1 MIICMVVIIWA
12 ISLRNS
18 SMQIFRELIGNFFLS
33 AKAPPSF
40 IPQIDFLRDI
50 GDGKRTFAEFRADYA
65 RYIYICITWRSS
77 WKRTK
82 GRKRLLVRITYLAF
96 YLSIDP
102 VHRQGSVYRR
112 IRKIYIT
119 FKNTSPPPGVRR
131 KRKIFRIESFPCSN
145 VRNFFL
151 SSEISHFILV
161 VFHFENETFPRFEK
175 KKRDWNIIGVYQI
188 FWRINITT
196 IIAYGINLMN

>member
-18 SMQIFRELIGNFFLS
+18 PMQIFRELIGNFFLS

-161 VFHFENETFPRFEK
+161 VFHFENELS
-175 KKRDWNIIGVYQI
+175 RDS
-188 FWRINITT
+188 RRRR
-196 IIAYGINLMN
+196 GIEI

>member
-1 MIICMVVIIWA
+1 M
-12 ISLRNS
+12 
-18 SMQIFRELIGNFFLS
+18 
-33 AKAPPSF
+33 
-40 IPQIDFLRDI
+40 
-50 GDGKRTFAEFRADYA
+50 
-65 RYIYICITWRSS
+65 
-77 WKRTK
+77 
-82 GRKRLLVRITYLAF
+82 LVRITYLAF

-161 VFHFENETFPRFEK
+161 VFHFENETFPIREEEEGLK
-175 KKRDWNIIGVYQI
+175 YNRGVPD
-188 FWRINITT
+188 
-196 IIAYGINLMN
+196 LLKD